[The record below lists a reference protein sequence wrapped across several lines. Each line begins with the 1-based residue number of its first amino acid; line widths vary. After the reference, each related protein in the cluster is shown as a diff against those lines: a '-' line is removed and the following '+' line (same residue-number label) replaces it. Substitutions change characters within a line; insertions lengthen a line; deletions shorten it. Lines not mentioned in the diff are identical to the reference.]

1 MEQPKIYSKTGRLP
15 HSKFKLDSIR
25 PLRYC
30 EFKPKTIYYYQ
41 VYDCLNNDVQMTNCL
56 EEENWLHFKLDKTT
70 RFVYENTN
78 ETFDSK
84 FVNELALLIKL
95 RDLPLDRVYVIV
107 VDDIHAEFLRS
118 GLARLGI
125 VGINIAVTYQSIV
138 LTDIPEPQE
147 STHKFCCLS
156 RNYRPWRLGLFAEL
170 VNRDLIKDFVYS
182 FHNIQPY
189 GTITQYSLLH
199 LARDLNRQ
207 GIDPEQEPLA
217 SWLKGVPY
225 DLDARV
231 DLKFHKATYTAIQQA
246 DINLVVESK
255 FNPNEYRRHLPYSP
269 EYQPVFLTEKTF
281 KAIACARPFIMYS
294 VPGSLKAIQS
304 MGFKTYHGLI
314 DETYDSITDNQERHR
329 AVISEIDR
337 ICNMPKEEY
346 KSMIAECRS
355 IAEFNLQAFKDLK
368 GRTEWTE
375 SNFPEF
381 LWLNAFKLETQ
392 K

>member
-1 MEQPKIYSKTGRLP
+1 MDQPKIYSKTGRLP
-15 HSKFKLDSIR
+15 HSKFKFDSIR

-41 VYDCLNNDVQMTNCL
+41 VYDRLNNDVQMTNCL

-95 RDLPLDRVYVIV
+95 RDLPLDRVYIIV
-107 VDDIHAEFLRS
+107 VDDIHAEFLKA

-125 VGINIAVTYQSIV
+125 TGINIAVTYQSIV
-138 LTDIPEPQE
+138 LTDIPDPQE

-156 RNYRPWRLGLFAEL
+156 RNYRPWRLGLFADL
-170 VNRDLIKDFVYS
+170 VNKGLIKDFVYS

-199 LARDLNRQ
+199 LARDLHRQ

-255 FNPNEYRRHLPYSP
+255 FDPNEYRKHLPYSP

-294 VPGSLKAIQS
+294 VPGSLTAIQS
-304 MGFKTYHGLI
+304 LGFKTYNGLI
-314 DETYDSITDNQERHR
+314 DETYDTIVDNQERHK
-329 AVISEIDR
+329 AIISEIDR
-337 ICNMPKEEY
+337 ICNLPKDEY
-346 KSMIAECRS
+346 NTMIESCRL
-355 IAEFNLQAFKDLK
+355 IAEFNLQVFKDLK
-368 GRTEWTE
+368 ERTEWNE

-381 LWLNAFKLETQ
+381 LWLNAFKLELQ